1 MLIDFFYH
9 LKKFSIPVSIK
20 ELLVLIEAMDKQ
32 LAFGSMDEFYH
43 LSKLCLVKNEKY
55 FDRFDQAFGEYYQ
68 GIQAREDLKQAVIP
82 ENWLQSEFFKHLT
95 EEEKK
100 KIESLGGLDKILDT
114 LKKRLEEQ
122 QKKHAGGNKWIGTG
136 GTSPFGHGGYNPA
149 GVRIGGQSTHNRAVK
164 VWEKR
169 QYKNLDDNQQLGTR
183 NLKVALR
190 KLRKFARTGVAEE
203 LDLDDTIKSTAQ
215 DAGLLNIKLVP
226 ERHNAVKLLVF
237 FDVGGSMDRHVK
249 TCEQL
254 FSAIKTEFKH
264 LVYFYFHNC
273 VYESLW
279 KDNARRYDEDI
290 KTFDI
295 LNTFGSDYHV
305 IFVGDASMS
314 PFEIMYENG
323 SVEHYND
330 EPGHVWLKRIKDKW
344 QKVIW
349 LNPVAENHWPYTQS
363 VQMIKQIFE
372 DHMFPLTVAGINDG
386 IKFLSK

>member
-9 LKKFSIPVSIK
+9 LKRFNIPVSIK

-32 LAFGSMDEFYH
+32 VAFGSMDAFYH

-82 ENWLQSEFFKHLT
+82 ENWLESEFFKHLT
-95 EEEKK
+95 EEEKN
-100 KIESLGGLDKILDT
+100 KIESLGGLDKILET

-122 QKKHAGGNKWIGTG
+122 KKKHAGGNKWIGTG

-149 GVRIGGQSTHNRAVK
+149 GVRIGGKSTHNRAVK

-279 KDNARRYDEDI
+279 KDNARRYDENLR
-290 KTFDI
+290 TFDI

-314 PFEIMYENG
+314 PFEVMYENG
-323 SVEHYND
+323 SVEHNNE
-330 EPGHVWLKRIKDKW
+330 EPGHLWLKRIKDKW

-372 DHMFPLTVAGINDG
+372 DQMYPLTVAGINNG